1 MVAQAQGDA
10 PQVGS
15 LLDLPQA
22 VCVTK
27 ICSVKVSKV
36 ADAFALHCSV
46 TTILQGFWWVT
57 QWWKQTMSSAKF
69 VTITVFSAA

>member
-46 TTILQGFWWVT
+46 TTILQGF
-57 QWWKQTMSSAKF
+57 
-69 VTITVFSAA
+69 